1 VDVGAIRR
9 MWVDILEAVKQR
21 SKVAWIV
28 LMEGVDVASLDGNVL
43 TLAFANEGKRRGF
56 TTGGKDVVLRD
67 ALKEILGVDW
77 RIDAVL
83 DNGSGQGGGRPSAP
97 KPEPGGWGASAAPPP
112 REPHE
117 SRRPPETRPAPDNHA
132 PPPSAS
138 ATDIVPPPPGPM
150 DEADEVDPEGD
161 ADAGTEAALTSM
173 ALIEQVLGGKVIQE
187 IDNA

>member
-1 VDVGAIRR
+1 

-28 LMEGVDVASLDGNVL
+28 LMEGVEVASLDGNVL

-56 TTGGKDVVLRD
+56 TTGGKEVVLRE

-83 DNGSGQGGGRPSAP
+83 DNGSGQGGRPSP
-97 KPEPGGWGASAAPPP
+97 PPSDPGGWGGAAAAPAP
-112 REPHE
+112 REPREPRQHRE
-117 SRRPPETRPAPDNHA
+117 QRQAPEPRT
-132 PPPSAS
+132 PPPTASAS
-138 ATDIVPPPPGPM
+138 GIVPPPAGPL

-161 ADAGTEAALTSM
+161 ADAGTEAALTGM

>member
-1 VDVGAIRR
+1 

-28 LMEGVDVASLDGNVL
+28 LMEGVEVSSLEGNVL

-56 TTGGKDVVLRD
+56 TSGGKEVVLRE
-67 ALKEILGVDW
+67 ALKEILGVEW

-83 DNGSGQGGGRPSAP
+83 DNGGGGGGGRPAP
-97 KPEPGGWGASAAPPP
+97 PQPPNDSGGWGAAPTPEPPAPPAQRPPQPVRRAPPP
-112 REPHE
+112 P
-117 SRRPPETRPAPDNHA
+117 TA
-132 PPPSAS
+132 
-138 ATDIVPPPPGPM
+138 ATGIVPPPPGPM

-161 ADAGTEAALTSM
+161 ADVGADSALSGM
-173 ALIEQVLGGKVIQE
+173 ALIEEVLGGKVIQE

>member
-1 VDVGAIRR
+1 
-9 MWVDILEAVKQR
+9 MWVDILEAVKQK

-28 LMEGVDVASLDGNVL
+28 LMEGVEVASLEGNVL

-56 TTGGKDVVLRD
+56 TTGGKEVVLRE

-83 DNGSGQGGGRPSAP
+83 DNGSGQGGRLSSPP
-97 KPEPGGWGASAAPPP
+97 PPPEPSGWGAASTPPP
-112 REPHE
+112 RE
-117 SRRPPETRPAPDNHA
+117 SRERTREPRETEPPQAPG
-132 PPPSAS
+132 
-138 ATDIVPPPPGPM
+138 IVPPPPEPL

-161 ADAGTEAALTSM
+161 ADAGIEAALTGM

>member
-1 VDVGAIRR
+1 

-28 LMEGVDVASLDGNVL
+28 LMEGVDVASLEGNVL

-56 TTGGKDVVLRD
+56 TTGGKDVVLRE
-67 ALKEILGVDW
+67 ALNEILGVDW

-83 DNGSGQGGGRPSAP
+83 DDGSGQGGGGSRPSSP
-97 KPEPGGWGASAAPPP
+97 QPESGGGWGAAAPQP
-112 REPHE
+112 REPQE
-117 SRRPPETRPAPDNHA
+117 SRRPPETRQAPDRPS
-132 PPPSAS
+132 PPAQASAS
-138 ATDIVPPPPGPM
+138 SSVPLPPEPM

-161 ADAGTEAALTSM
+161 ADAGMEAALTGM

>member
-1 VDVGAIRR
+1 

-28 LMEGVDVASLDGNVL
+28 LMEGVDVASLEGNVL

-56 TTGGKDVVLRD
+56 TTGGKEVVLRE
-67 ALKEILGVDW
+67 ALKEVLGVDW
-77 RIDAVL
+77 RIDAIL
-83 DNGSGQGGGRPSAP
+83 DNGQGGRPSAP
-97 KPEPGGWGASAAPPP
+97 PQPPPEPGGWGAASPPP
-112 REPHE
+112 RPRETPEPRE
-117 SRRPPETRPAPDNHA
+117 TKPPQ
-132 PPPSAS
+132 AS
-138 ATDIVPPPPGPM
+138 GIVPPPPEPM

-161 ADAGTEAALTSM
+161 ADAGTETVLTGM

>member
-1 VDVGAIRR
+1 MDVAAIRG

-28 LMEGVDVASLDGNVL
+28 LMEGVQVASLDGSVL

-56 TTGGKDVVLRD
+56 TTGGKDVMLRE
-67 ALKEILGVDW
+67 ALKDILGVEW

-83 DNGSGQGGGRPSAP
+83 DNGSGSGGARTPP
-97 KPEPGGWGASAAPPP
+97 PPQPPQDNGGWGAPSAPRPP
-112 REPHE
+112 RETPQP
-117 SRRPPETRPAPDNHA
+117 RQNT
-132 PPPSAS
+132 PPPSQ
-138 ATDIVPPPPGPM
+138 VPPPPEPV

-161 ADAGTEAALTSM
+161 ADAGNESVLTGM

>member
-1 VDVGAIRR
+1 

-28 LMEGVDVASLDGNVL
+28 LMEGVEVASLEGSVL

-56 TTGGKDVVLRD
+56 TTGGKDVVLRE

-83 DNGSGQGGGRPSAP
+83 DNGSGQGGGGGRPSP
-97 KPEPGGWGASAAPPP
+97 PPSDPGGWGGATAPPAP
-112 REPHE
+112 REPRENRRQQEPRPSAE
-117 SRRPPETRPAPDNHA
+117 SRT
-132 PPPSAS
+132 PPPTASAS
-138 ATDIVPPPPGPM
+138 GIVPPPPGPF

-161 ADAGTEAALTSM
+161 ADAGTEAALTGM

>member
-1 VDVGAIRR
+1 

-28 LMEGVDVASLDGNVL
+28 LMEGVEVASLDDNVL

-56 TTGGKDVVLRD
+56 TSGGKEVVLRE

-83 DNGSGQGGGRPSAP
+83 DNGGGSGQGGRPTPPA
-97 KPEPGGWGASAAPPP
+97 PEPGDWGTSASPPP
-112 REPHE
+112 PARPE
-117 SRRPPETRPAPDNHA
+117 SRERRAPE
-132 PPPSAS
+132 PPPSA
-138 ATDIVPPPPGPM
+138 AGIVPPPPGPM

-161 ADAGTEAALTSM
+161 ADAGMEAALTGM
-173 ALIEQVLGGKVIQE
+173 ALIERELGGKVIQE

>member
-1 VDVGAIRR
+1 

-28 LMEGVDVASLDGNVL
+28 LMEGVEVASLDGNVL

-56 TTGGKDVVLRD
+56 TSGGKEVVLRE

-83 DNGSGQGGGRPSAP
+83 DNGSGQGGRPAP
-97 KPEPGGWGASAAPPP
+97 TPPPEPGDWGASASPPPPAPP
-112 REPHE
+112 E
-117 SRRPPETRPAPDNHA
+117 SRERRAPEP
-132 PPPSAS
+132 PPPSA
-138 ATDIVPPPPGPM
+138 AGIVPPPPGPM

-161 ADAGTEAALTSM
+161 ADAGTEAALTGM

>member
-1 VDVGAIRR
+1 

-28 LMEGVDVASLDGNVL
+28 LMEGVEVASLNGNVL

-56 TTGGKDVVLRD
+56 TSGGKEVVLRE

-83 DNGSGQGGGRPSAP
+83 DNGQGGGGGGRPSP
-97 KPEPGGWGASAAPPP
+97 PPSDPGGWGGAEAAPAP
-112 REPHE
+112 REPQEDRRPREQRQAPE
-117 SRRPPETRPAPDNHA
+117 SRT
-132 PPPSAS
+132 PPPTASAS
-138 ATDIVPPPPGPM
+138 GIVPSPAGPF

-161 ADAGTEAALTSM
+161 ADAGVEAAMTGM

>member
-1 VDVGAIRR
+1 

-28 LMEGVDVASLDGNVL
+28 LMEGVDVASLEGNVL
-43 TLAFANEGKRRGF
+43 TLAFVNEGKRRGF
-56 TTGGKDVVLRD
+56 TTGGKDVVLRE
-67 ALKEILGVDW
+67 ALNEILGVDW

-83 DNGSGQGGGRPSAP
+83 DNGSGQGGGSRPSAP
-97 KPEPGGWGASAAPPP
+97 QPEPGGWGAAAAPPP
-112 REPHE
+112 REPQE
-117 SRRPPETRPAPDNHA
+117 SRRPPETRQAPDK
-132 PPPSAS
+132 PPPPPQASAS
-138 ATDIVPPPPGPM
+138 SVVPPPPGPM

-161 ADAGTEAALTSM
+161 ADAGTEAALTGM

>member
-1 VDVGAIRR
+1 

-28 LMEGVDVASLDGNVL
+28 LMEGVEVASLDGNVL

-56 TTGGKDVVLRD
+56 TTGGKEVVLRE

-83 DNGSGQGGGRPSAP
+83 DNGSGQGGGQGGGRPSP
-97 KPEPGGWGASAAPPP
+97 PPSDSGGWGGAAAPPAP
-112 REPHE
+112 REPRENRRPHEPRQTTE
-117 SRRPPETRPAPDNHA
+117 SRT
-132 PPPSAS
+132 PPPTASAS
-138 ATDIVPPPPGPM
+138 GIVPPPPGPF

-161 ADAGTEAALTSM
+161 ADAGTEAALTGM

>member
-1 VDVGAIRR
+1 

-28 LMEGVDVASLDGNVL
+28 LMEGVEVASLDGNVL

-56 TTGGKDVVLRD
+56 TSGGKEVVLRE

-83 DNGSGQGGGRPSAP
+83 DNGGSGQGGRPTPPAP
-97 KPEPGGWGASAAPPP
+97 QPGDWGASASPPPPAPP
-112 REPHE
+112 E
-117 SRRPPETRPAPDNHA
+117 SRERRAPEP
-132 PPPSAS
+132 PPPSA
-138 ATDIVPPPPGPM
+138 AGIVPPPPGPM

-161 ADAGTEAALTSM
+161 ADAGLEAALTGM
-173 ALIEQVLGGKVIQE
+173 ALIERELGGKVIQE

>member
-1 VDVGAIRR
+1 

-28 LMEGVDVASLDGNVL
+28 LMEGVEVASLEGQVL
-43 TLAFANEGKRRGF
+43 TLAFANDGKRRGF
-56 TTGGKDVVLRD
+56 TTGGKDAVLRD

-83 DNGSGQGGGRPSAP
+83 AGGSGQAARPASP
-97 KPEPGGWGASAAPPP
+97 PPDPGGWGAPAAPA
-112 REPHE
+112 REPRTMP
-117 SRRPPETRPAPDNHA
+117 SPQSAPVPAS
-132 PPPSAS
+132 PPSP
-138 ATDIVPPPPGPM
+138 VPPPPEPV

-161 ADAGTEAALTSM
+161 ADADVEAVLTGM

-187 IDNA
+187 FDNT

>member
-1 VDVGAIRR
+1 

-28 LMEGVDVASLDGNVL
+28 LMEGVNVASLDGSVL

-56 TTGGKDVVLRD
+56 TTGGKDVVLRE
-67 ALKEILGVDW
+67 ALKDILGVDW
-77 RIDAVL
+77 RIDAIL
-83 DNGSGQGGGRPSAP
+83 DNGSGPPARTQAP
-97 KPEPGGWGASAAPPP
+97 PPDPGGGWGAPK
-112 REPHE
+112 
-117 SRRPPETRPAPDNHA
+117 PPEPRREAPARNQPRPAEQ
-132 PPPSAS
+132 
-138 ATDIVPPPPGPM
+138 PPPPPEPV

-161 ADAGTEAALTSM
+161 ADAGNESVLTGM

>member
-1 VDVGAIRR
+1 

-28 LMEGVDVASLDGNVL
+28 LMEGVEIASLDGNVL

-56 TTGGKDVVLRD
+56 TTGGKDAVLRD

-83 DNGSGQGGGRPSAP
+83 DNGGGGGRQGPP
-97 KPEPGGWGASAAPPP
+97 QPPPDTGGGWGSSAPPAPASPQPPREQQHRQPEPPPPAAPPGF
-112 REPHE
+112 
-117 SRRPPETRPAPDNHA
+117 
-132 PPPSAS
+132 
-138 ATDIVPPPPGPM
+138 VPPPPGPM

-161 ADAGTEAALTSM
+161 ADAGADSALTGM

>member
-1 VDVGAIRR
+1 

-28 LMEGVDVASLDGNVL
+28 LMEGVDVTSLDGNVL

-56 TTGGKDVVLRD
+56 TTGGKDVVLRE
-67 ALKEILGVDW
+67 ALNEILGVDW

-83 DNGSGQGGGRPSAP
+83 DDGSGQGGGSSRPSAP
-97 KPEPGGWGASAAPPP
+97 QPEPGGGWGAAAPPP
-112 REPHE
+112 REPQE
-117 SRRPPETRPAPDNHA
+117 SRRPPETRQPPDN
-132 PPPSAS
+132 PPPPAQASAS
-138 ATDIVPPPPGPM
+138 GGVPPPPEPM

-161 ADAGTEAALTSM
+161 ADAGTEAALTGM